1 MVAGS
6 FLGEVQHND
15 IKWCCMFGEVEVSAE
30 VLTRNVLRCH
40 APSHPPG
47 RVPFYVTRS
56 DRLACSEIREFEYRD
71 NFKGDLNFS
80 WKTDQNDALQLQ
92 IRFAKILS
100 IGMDRNKLC
109 FVENC
114 PKCTVKEFFSVLNE
128 EKNEW
133 EKMERSCATFQSYY
147 LNPRD
152 ILIQKLLKTKLYEW
166 LLTKSHEDGKGP
178 NVLDEDGQGVIH
190 FAAALG
196 YEWAMKPIIAVGVS
210 PNFRDAHGWTALH
223 WAAYFGRLVFQ
234 FFYVISF
241 KDITFFLVVSVV
253 RSCRILIYPHLESS
267 HRTVK
272 RGKTNVR
279 EMFHASSV

>member
-1 MVAGS
+1 
-6 FLGEVQHND
+6 
-15 IKWCCMFGEVEVSAE
+15 MFGEVEVSAE